1 MRRTGII
8 SVVCTPDAIPM
19 LKFEKRR
26 AMPMLRKSD
35 RYAHITPGVTT
46 HTHLTAA
53 ALDAAAAAVA
63 DDSHPVAASLAGRIA
78 AELHTHP

>member
-19 LKFEKRR
+19 LEFEKRR
-26 AMPMLRKSD
+26 AVPMLRKSN
-35 RYAHITPGVTT
+35 RYAHITPVVTT

-53 ALDAAAAAVA
+53 ALDAAAAVA